1 MTHRRRR
8 VTHHVGWMVRRRI
21 TRGWCH
27 RTGDTDW
34 ARDRGTPRH
43 IGMVMGIW
51 WDGVRG
57 RVHMRG
63 SVRVLRGRL
72 HGWWRRGRGLGVCGP
87 RMLRDWYGFFALCRA
102 RTARGRKVRF
112 DTHADDLFA
121 RLSEELVFLT
131 AEI

>member
-1 MTHRRRR
+1 VTHRRRR

-102 RTARGRKVRF
+102 WTARGRKVRF